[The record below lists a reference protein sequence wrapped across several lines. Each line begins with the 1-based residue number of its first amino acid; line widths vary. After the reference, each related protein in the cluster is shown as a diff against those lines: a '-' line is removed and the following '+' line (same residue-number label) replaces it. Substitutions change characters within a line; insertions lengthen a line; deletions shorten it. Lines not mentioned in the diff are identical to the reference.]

1 MCTNTKDQISPIK
14 SAYHQ
19 LKGKED
25 KPLSLQT
32 ASQIRGIKT
41 PCCQQT
47 IQARELHIII
57 VWHWTELFLLT
68 SICLSNN
75 QCFSLEKMNFNVL

>member
-1 MCTNTKDQISPIK
+1 MRGRVCTNTKDQISPIK

-47 IQARELHIII
+47 IQPLQMGAKVIILANS
-57 VWHWTELFLLT
+57 LFP
-68 SICLSNN
+68 N
-75 QCFSLEKMNFNVL
+75 SLRA